1 MGWLEEHLYEF
12 EVGDLIIGE
21 KDNEWDINI
30 DREIKSSR
38 SVRLRDIGFVPKNKF
53 EYIYDFDDCWEHEI
67 IVEKVLEPGKGIK
80 ISCMYWRQ
88 KKMST

>member
-53 EYIYDFDDCWEHEI
+53 EYIYDFDDCGNMKSLLKRCLNR
-67 IVEKVLEPGKGIK
+67 EKV
-80 ISCMYWRQ
+80 
-88 KKMST
+88 